1 MVFQPRSS
9 RTLVYLASLVVVLS
23 LIASPAAAQYKIT
36 NLVSDQAGKAKH
48 QDTNL
53 KNAWGMSFA
62 SGGPIWIS
70 DNGTGLSTFYTG
82 KGVLVGTVTI
92 PGAGSKQGT
101 PTGQVYNSTQDFV
114 VKGWAATFLFDG
126 LDGTIS
132 GWSSFLGK
140 TAAIAVDN
148 SGSGASYTGLAI
160 GQNNGANFLYAA
172 NFAANKVE
180 IYDGKFNFV
189 SSFTDTKLSG
199 YSVYNVQNLNGKL
212 YVAFVDS
219 TFSKGAV
226 DIFDTAGNF
235 IKTLTKDS
243 HLKAPWG
250 LAIAPKNFGPA
261 SKAVL
266 VGNLGDGTINAFNAK
281 TGKFMSQLTDTSKK
295 VISINGLWGLAF
307 GQGGGQNGKSN
318 QLFFTAGPN
327 NYADGLFG
335 VIAFK

>member
-1 MVFQPRSS
+1 MMFQPRSS
-9 RTLVYLASLVVVLS
+9 RTLVFLASLVVVLG

-36 NLVSDQAGKAKH
+36 NLVSNQAGKAKH

-53 KNAWGMSFA
+53 INAWGLSFA

-70 DNGTGLSTFYTG
+70 DEATGLSTFYTG
-82 KGVLVGTVTI
+82 KGVGVGKVTI
-92 PGAGSKQGT
+92 PGAGGKQGT
-101 PTGQVYNSTQDFV
+101 PTGQVYNSSGDFV

-126 LDGTIS
+126 LDGTIT
-132 GWSSFLGK
+132 GWSSFLGSN
-140 TAAIAVDN
+140 AAIAIDN

-160 GQNNGANFLYAA
+160 GQSNGANFIYAA
-172 NFAANKVE
+172 NNAANKVE
-180 IYDGKFNFV
+180 IYDGKFNAAG
-189 SSFTDTKLSG
+189 SFTDTNLSG
-199 YSVYNVQNLNGKL
+199 YSVYNVQNLNGQL

-219 TFSKGAV
+219 SFSKGAV

-235 IKTLTKDS
+235 IKNLTKDS

-250 LAIAPKNFGPA
+250 LALAPKNFGPA
-261 SKAVL
+261 SNAVL

-281 TGKFMSQLTDTSKK
+281 TGKFMTQLKGTNKK

-327 NYADGLFG
+327 QYADGLFG
-335 VIAFK
+335 VINFK